1 MAKDPQSDKPIA
13 RRPLTGTAQPVTNSV
28 ERARG
33 FLKDRPEPHAAPSKR
48 KSVRA
53 TKPETDEEPE
63 ATTPDS
69 DGEQEIEDEA

>member
-1 MAKDPQSDKPIA
+1 M
-13 RRPLTGTAQPVTNSV
+13 NSV

-53 TKPETDEEPE
+53 TKPEVEEESE

-69 DGEQEIEDEA
+69 DGVQENGDEA

>member
-1 MAKDPQSDKPIA
+1 M
-13 RRPLTGTAQPVTNSV
+13 NSV

-53 TKPETDEEPE
+53 RKPAVDEEPE
-63 ATTPDS
+63 AATPGPDTAEREE
-69 DGEQEIEDEA
+69 DGSET